1 MGNGKCELDK
11 EGCEYVRNF
20 KLEVENADEKL
31 DEIAC
36 KQEKIL
42 DVITN
47 LKINYEKNDIYN
59 NIGRYVIT
67 AVIAAVFGF
76 ITSILQ

>member
-1 MGNGKCELDK
+1 MANGKSELDQV
-11 EGCEYVRNF
+11 GCEYGRV
-20 KLEVENADEKL
+20 LEKRVENEDKKL

-42 DVITN
+42 EVITN

-67 AVIAAVFGF
+67 AVIAAVIGF
-76 ITSILQ
+76 ITSLL

>member
-1 MGNGKCELDK
+1 MGNGKSELDK
-11 EGCEYVRNF
+11 VGCEYGRHM
-20 KLEVENADEKL
+20 KMDVENSDEKL
-31 DEIAC
+31 DDIAK

-47 LKINYEKNDIYN
+47 LKINYEKNDVYN

-67 AVIAAVFGF
+67 AVIAAIFGF
-76 ITSILQ
+76 LSTILQ